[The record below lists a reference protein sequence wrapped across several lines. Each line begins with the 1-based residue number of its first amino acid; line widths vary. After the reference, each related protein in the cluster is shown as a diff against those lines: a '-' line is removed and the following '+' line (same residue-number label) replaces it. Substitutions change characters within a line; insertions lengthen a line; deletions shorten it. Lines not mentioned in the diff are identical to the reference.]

1 MRNYYLKPNTRNLP
15 ACRGGVSSVT
25 HSEDGYELEIGQ
37 NCKASPEMIAFCV
50 LIDEITEHLNTNSS
64 HISKLLY
71 QQWRQTTARIK
82 QSLEDEQQAKQDKS
96 PRYDDPISR
105 QIELIPSITFDRP
118 TYQDGTLHDE
128 LDEQAILNVVKRI
141 LNEKAVE
148 DSQLYNQL
156 LDYPLTYNLR
166 AIPDRKMN
174 ELGLYYVNIK
184 HREGEAELKVW
195 IVPQSESNK
204 LGIDQ

>member
-1 MRNYYLKPNTRNLP
+1 MRNYYLKPSTRDLP

-25 HSEDGYELEIGQ
+25 HSEDEYELEIGQ
-37 NCKASPEMIAFCV
+37 NCNASPEMIAFCV

-82 QSLEDEQQAKQDKS
+82 QSLEDEQQTKQDKS

-105 QIELIPSITFDRP
+105 QIELIPSITFDKP
-118 TYQDGTLHDE
+118 AYNDGTLHEE
-128 LDEQAILNVVKRI
+128 LDEQAILNAVKRI

-156 LDYPLTYNLR
+156 LDYPLTHNLR

-195 IVPQSESNK
+195 IVPQSESSK
-204 LGIDQ
+204 